1 VKRWAASAVL
11 LAVLVAGLWCFT
23 TGRTSLEA
31 WRVPVDYSDDALFTL
46 GTLRAAQDG
55 HLLPVGPIEVPEL
68 GAPHVAGWN
77 GFLRQHK
84 PQYWLAGRLARAIG
98 LFPAANLLV
107 LLTTVLAALAF
118 LAVSRYFRARPE
130 WALAG
135 ACAFALSPFFFY
147 RSLSHITL
155 SNYWPIP
162 LAILVVTWAFGRNGL
177 APGSRRF
184 WVAAAITLVA
194 GLHNLYYAALL
205 AQFLGLACLSQW
217 LVRREGRAALGALA
231 LLVVLFAAVLADNAN
246 LLLQLASEKPTA
258 LVVRPYGNLE
268 RYALKPLEVLL
279 PIGGGSVVPWRAAGA
294 TYLRQ
299 ALVRGELGSV
309 YLGIAGVA
317 ALLALVLKTTR
328 AVLSR
333 PARPLPATALALVWI
348 FAYSVV
354 GGLNGLLGLTGFVWL
369 RASGRYSIWI
379 LALVL
384 VWGVLAIS
392 RTALGRHRAASVVA
406 AAIAGAMTLADQ
418 LPPRTRAGAI
428 REMGNRVASDAAFAR
443 SLEAALPAGAM
454 LFQLPVVDF
463 PEGKPILAASDYEHL
478 RPYLHARQLR
488 FSYGSD
494 KGRPQDA
501 WQRRVESLEPAPMAE
516 ALERM
521 GFAGIVVNRKAYP
534 DGAQELREALAAA
547 GRLEAWESPDRD
559 FLFVRLTP
567 EPSPQPPDAVLPPA
581 DENEGS

>member
-268 RYALKPLEVLL
+268 RYALKPIELLL
-279 PIGGGSVVPWRAAGA
+279 PIGGGSIVPWRAAGA
-294 TYLRQ
+294 TYLGK

-309 YLGIAGVA
+309 YLGMAGVA
-317 ALLALVLKTTR
+317 ALLALVMQTAR

-333 PARPLPATALALVWI
+333 PTRPLPATALALVWI
-348 FAYSVV
+348 FAHSVV

-516 ALERM
+516 ALERI

-547 GRLEAWESPDRD
+547 GRLEGWESPDRD